1 MDAKTDEANRQVRS
15 NLDEMNAK
23 LKILYKLRVVKIGWL
38 NEQMYHK
45 LLKKERIVNIMVHV
59 IQGIVFLL
67 NGIASAIGSE
77 VDYRWWTITTALIA
91 VFAGYINKMKDDT
104 AYGSKI
110 ELHRS
115 MTDECMKF
123 TDILD
128 ISNTIADKTYESLLE
143 RSSKLHIDPDI
154 YDAWDVEFKAR
165 GIKESNAFDIASD
178 LTTQLDQINVIVS
191 PREINPLITTTA
203 AQAKNKKADFELQR
217 LFQNLNVKLED

>member
-1 MDAKTDEANRQVRS
+1 MDAKTDEANRPVHS
-15 NLDEMNAK
+15 NLDEK

-128 ISNTIADKTYESLLE
+128 TSNTIADKTFESLLE

-203 AQAKNKKADFELQR
+203 SQAKNKKADFELQR
-217 LFQNLNVKLED
+217 LFQNLNVKPED

>member
-1 MDAKTDEANRQVRS
+1 MDAKTDE
-15 NLDEMNAK
+15 K
-23 LKILYKLRVVKIGWL
+23 LKILYKLRIVKIGWL

-115 MTDECMKF
+115 MADECMKF

-128 ISNTIADKTYESLLE
+128 TSNTITDKTFESLLE
-143 RSSKLHIDPDI
+143 RSSR
-154 YDAWDVEFKAR
+154 AR
-165 GIKESNAFDIASD
+165 
-178 LTTQLDQINVIVS
+178 
-191 PREINPLITTTA
+191 
-203 AQAKNKKADFELQR
+203 
-217 LFQNLNVKLED
+217 